1 MNKAHEAYSR
11 IMDKE
16 NRNTTNY
23 FLDYYTEGRKKVST
37 LQDRLELLENQVDD
51 IARGLNIVIKDLT
64 KDVPHKNNKNI
75 YTINEMYFVQEY
87 EYKNKKFASF
97 MVKVDGDDTLYTWD
111 RVVPI
116 KKPISTGD
124 IIYCEIE
131 NDKLR
136 NVKQLQN
143 V

>member
-1 MNKAHEAYSR
+1 MS
-11 IMDKE
+11 
-16 NRNTTNY
+16 TTNY

-37 LQDRLELLENQVDD
+37 LQDRLELLENQIDD
-51 IARGLNIVIKDLT
+51 IARALNILT
-64 KDVPHKNNKNI
+64 KDVPHKNSKNI

-87 EYKNKKFASF
+87 EYKNKKFANF

-111 RVVPI
+111 RLLPI
-116 KKPISTGD
+116 NNPISAGD

-131 NDKLR
+131 NNKFR